1 VLDTVTAEVVRN
13 ALSVAAQE
21 AGVVVVKASHSTFIQ
36 ESADASTAVLD
47 GRGRLIASSTATTL
61 MHSASLRES
70 LRALL
75 IDIPPE
81 TMVPGDVF
89 AQNDPYKGG
98 IHSNDIAVLRPVFAA
113 DGSGPHYFAGTI
125 IHVADIGG
133 GYAGGVAA
141 TAQDMFAE
149 GLILPPLHLYRAGE
163 PEAVVWTI
171 LENNSRTPD
180 KVIGDIRALVSG
192 VNVMA
197 RRIEELIERYGVEG
211 LAAYVDDYLDYTET
225 RMREELRLLP
235 QGTYHGS
242 FVIDSDGIE
251 ADKTY
256 DVVVAVTLPGDGSI
270 EIDFT
275 GTSAQAKGAINAS
288 LSQALSGVLFVI
300 RCFIDHTIPMN
311 EGCFTPLVINFPR
324 GTLVNPNPPAACG
337 GRIVTVTAAM
347 EAIVDAL
354 SSALPDQAVASSGIV
369 HLYALSGRWPERPL
383 ERGAGSNAP
392 APWLVMALDFGGLGA
407 RSMCDGPD
415 ATGAFVL
422 GGRGGVL
429 QVEPF
434 EAQYPVMIE
443 HVRARVDSGGPGE
456 HRGGLGIDTA
466 IRLLSDA
473 ELVVRGDRMVLAPT
487 GRQGGES
494 GGQGYWRSQHPD
506 GSVDDFAHRQSHI
519 RLAGDDVF
527 LIGTSGGGGLGSPLD
542 RDPAAV
548 ARDVVEERVSV
559 AGARTSYGVV
569 LDGDNVVDTEATAA
583 LREEMRSSR

>member
-1 VLDTVTAEVVRN
+1 MLDTVTAEVVRN

-47 GRGRLIASSTATTL
+47 ARGRLITSSTATTL

-70 LRALL
+70 LKALL
-75 IDIPPE
+75 IDIPLA
-81 TMVPGDVF
+81 TMQPGDVF
-89 AQNDPYKGG
+89 AQNDPFKGG
-98 IHSNDIAVLRPVFAA
+98 IHANDIAVLRPVFAA

-149 GLILPPLHLYRAGE
+149 GLILPPTRLYRAGE
-163 PEAVVWTI
+163 PETVVWTI

-180 KVIGDIRALVSG
+180 KVLGDIRALVSG

-197 RRIEELIERYGVEG
+197 RRIEELMERYGVAG
-211 LAAYVDDYLDYTET
+211 LAEYIDDYLHYTET
-225 RMREELRLLP
+225 RTREELRLLP
-235 QGTYHGS
+235 AGTYRGG

-251 ADKTY
+251 TDKTY
-256 DVVVAVTLPGDGSI
+256 NVVVEITLPGDGTI
-270 EIDFT
+270 HLDFT

-288 LSQALSGVLFVI
+288 LSQALSGVLFAV

-354 SSALPDQAVASSGIV
+354 SSARPDQALASSGIV
-369 HLYALSGRWPERPL
+369 HLYALSGRVS
-383 ERGAGSNAP
+383 GAPS
-392 APWLVMALDFGGLGA
+392 PWLVMAMDFGGLGA

-422 GGRGGVL
+422 GGRGAVL

-443 HVRARVDSGGPGE
+443 HVRARIDSGGPGE

-466 IRLLSDA
+466 IRMLSDS
-473 ELVVRGDRMVLAPT
+473 ELVVRGDRMVLPPT
-487 GRQGGES
+487 GRKGGEP
-494 GGQGYWRSQHPD
+494 GERGYWRSRHPD
-506 GSVDDFAHRQSHI
+506 GTVAEFAHRQSHI
-519 RLAGDDVF
+519 RLAGGDVF
-527 LIGTSGGGGLGSPLD
+527 LIGTSGGGGLGSPID

-548 ARDVVEERVSV
+548 ARDVGDGRVS
-559 AGARTSYGVV
+559 AAHARDAYGVIV
-569 LDGDNVVDTEATAA
+569 DDDATVDTHATESRRAQ
-583 LREEMRSSR
+583 MRQSR

>member
-1 VLDTVTAEVVRN
+1 VLDA
-13 ALSVAAQE
+13 
-21 AGVVVVKASHSTFIQ
+21 
-36 ESADASTAVLD
+36 
-47 GRGRLIASSTATTL
+47 RGRLVASSTATTL

-75 IDIPPE
+75 IDIPLE
-81 TMVPGDVF
+81 TMQPGDVF
-89 AQNDPYKGG
+89 AQNDPFKGG
-98 IHSNDIAVLRPVFAA
+98 IHANDIAVLRPVFAV

-149 GLILPPLHLYRAGE
+149 GVILPPIHLYRGGE
-163 PEAVVWTI
+163 PESVVWTI
-171 LENNSRTPD
+171 LENNSRTPE
-180 KVIGDIRALVSG
+180 KVLGDIRALVSG

-197 RRIEELIERYGVEG
+197 RRIEELMERYGVEG

-225 RMREELRLLP
+225 RTREERRQVP
-235 QGTYHGS
+235 SGTYRGS
-242 FVIDSDGIE
+242 FEIDSDGIE
-251 ADKTY
+251 PDKTY
-256 DVVVAVTLPGDGSI
+256 DVVVEITLPGDGSI
-270 EIDFT
+270 HLDFT
-275 GTSAQAKGAINAS
+275 GTSPQAKGAINAS
-288 LSQALSGVLFVI
+288 LSQALSGVLFAV
-300 RCFIDHTIPMN
+300 RCFIDHTIPLN

-354 SSALPDQAVASSGIV
+354 SAARPEQALASSGIV
-369 HLYALSGRWPERPL
+369 HLYALSGRVS
-383 ERGAGSNAP
+383 GAPS
-392 APWLVMALDFGGLGA
+392 PWLVMALDFGGLGA

-434 EAQYPVMIE
+434 EAQYPVMID
-443 HVRARVDSGGPGE
+443 HTRARIDSGGPGE

-466 IRLLSDA
+466 IRMLSDA
-473 ELVVRGDRMVLAPT
+473 ELVVRGDRMCLAPT
-487 GRQGGES
+487 GRRGGDS
-494 GGQGYWRSQHPD
+494 GGKGYWRSAHPD
-506 GSVDDFAHRQSHI
+506 GSVDEFAHRQSHI
-519 RLAGDDVF
+519 RLAPGDVF
-527 LIGTSGGGGLGSPLD
+527 LIGTSGGGGLGSALD

-548 ARDVVEERVSV
+548 SRDVIEGRVSV
-559 AGARTSYGVV
+559 AHARDAYGVV
-569 LDGDNVVDTEATAA
+569 VAAEGTVDLDATNE
-583 LREEMRSSR
+583 LRAQMRQAEVAR